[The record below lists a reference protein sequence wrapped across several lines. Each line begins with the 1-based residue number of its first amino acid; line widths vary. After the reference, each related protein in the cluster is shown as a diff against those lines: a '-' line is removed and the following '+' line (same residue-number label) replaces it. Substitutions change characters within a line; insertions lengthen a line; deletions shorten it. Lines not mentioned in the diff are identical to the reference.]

1 MIRMRFG
8 FIYSICSELLHFSV
22 KFTSINN
29 FDYPLATLQNVDY
42 NQARLMFF
50 QVPTPER
57 TNARCI
63 EKWSSMQLESST
75 FDASTVTGVPKGMG
89 VKARKPH
96 GMVLTITEPIG
107 HGEMTL
113 ELISPWFVAAK
124 VDFTCDYCPNMTQ
137 NPLQQGK
144 GRWLSVNYCHEGR
157 CEVDMGPAGCAVV
170 KADDFCIS
178 CADRWPDGFR
188 YPAGCYR
195 GVELWINTEL
205 LQDPSFLLLAEAGIS
220 LDALADAAN
229 PASVFAADDSLDR
242 PMQNIGNALDSM
254 ETAMPL
260 AIARCKSELIGLLLA
275 VAEHDL
281 ANAKPQSLL
290 SPHQLRII
298 RSIGES
304 IRKNPSV
311 TYDARVLAKDVG
323 ISAAT
328 LNAWFTDLY
337 GRTIS
342 AYVRHVRMERAA
354 MLLARESSVADT
366 SMEVGY
372 ANPSKFAAVFKKE
385 YGLTPSEFR
394 HLHRLGT

>member
-57 TNARCI
+57 TNTRCI

-137 NPLQQGK
+137 NPLQQGE

-157 CEVDMGPAGCAVV
+157 CEVDMGPAG
-170 KADDFCIS
+170 
-178 CADRWPDGFR
+178 
-188 YPAGCYR
+188 
-195 GVELWINTEL
+195 
-205 LQDPSFLLLAEAGIS
+205 
-220 LDALADAAN
+220 
-229 PASVFAADDSLDR
+229 
-242 PMQNIGNALDSM
+242 
-254 ETAMPL
+254 
-260 AIARCKSELIGLLLA
+260 
-275 VAEHDL
+275 
-281 ANAKPQSLL
+281 
-290 SPHQLRII
+290 
-298 RSIGES
+298 ES
-304 IRKNPSV
+304 R
-311 TYDARVLAKDVG
+311 
-323 ISAAT
+323 
-328 LNAWFTDLY
+328 
-337 GRTIS
+337 
-342 AYVRHVRMERAA
+342 
-354 MLLARESSVADT
+354 
-366 SMEVGY
+366 
-372 ANPSKFAAVFKKE
+372 
-385 YGLTPSEFR
+385 
-394 HLHRLGT
+394 

>member
-1 MIRMRFG
+1 
-8 FIYSICSELLHFSV
+8 
-22 KFTSINN
+22 
-29 FDYPLATLQNVDY
+29 
-42 NQARLMFF
+42 
-50 QVPTPER
+50 
-57 TNARCI
+57 
-63 EKWSSMQLESST
+63 
-75 FDASTVTGVPKGMG
+75 
-89 VKARKPH
+89 
-96 GMVLTITEPIG
+96 
-107 HGEMTL
+107 
-113 ELISPWFVAAK
+113 
-124 VDFTCDYCPNMTQ
+124 
-137 NPLQQGK
+137 
-144 GRWLSVNYCHEGR
+144 
-157 CEVDMGPAGCAVV
+157 
-170 KADDFCIS
+170 
-178 CADRWPDGFR
+178 
-188 YPAGCYR
+188 
-195 GVELWINTEL
+195 
-205 LQDPSFLLLAEAGIS
+205 
-220 LDALADAAN
+220 
-229 PASVFAADDSLDR
+229 
-242 PMQNIGNALDSM
+242 
-254 ETAMPL
+254 MPL
-260 AIARCKSELIGLLLA
+260 SIARCKTQLIGLLLA

-290 SPHQLRII
+290 SPHQLRVI

-385 YGLTPSEFR
+385 YGLAPSEFR